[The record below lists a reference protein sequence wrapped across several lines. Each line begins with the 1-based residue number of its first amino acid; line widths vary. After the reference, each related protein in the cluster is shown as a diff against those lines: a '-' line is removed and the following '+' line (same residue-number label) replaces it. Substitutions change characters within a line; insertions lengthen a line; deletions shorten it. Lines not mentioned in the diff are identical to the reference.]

1 MAIYGFFG
9 MSSLEARSQNWTAK
23 PKRLTDSPFSVGTW
37 NCPEAILT
45 SGQLMEG
52 GTSALEAVVK
62 GVAVEEANEDNTTVG
77 IGASPDQS
85 GRVTL
90 DACVMD
96 AKGNCGAVMA
106 GLSIPYMCPVAS
118 EGTKGCGSHEG
129 SLQSANPCWT
139 PTCAHVHVHVHVHMH
154 VRPCSY
160 TFTCPCLVGRLDD
173 GFSEASQACSP
184 RSNRSMWHIRSAM
197 HTRHE
202 HGHEGLRLEPLRLD
216 LSLHAI
222 GLALNLQAM
231 NSPML
236 STAAPQ
242 APLPRTG
249 SKQIHLPGICQ
260 RSREVSRDWKSQA
273 VDW

>member
-1 MAIYGFFG
+1 
-9 MSSLEARSQNWTAK
+9 
-23 PKRLTDSPFSVGTW
+23 
-37 NCPEAILT
+37 
-45 SGQLMEG
+45 
-52 GTSALEAVVK
+52 
-62 GVAVEEANEDNTTVG
+62 
-77 IGASPDQS
+77 
-85 GRVTL
+85 
-90 DACVMD
+90 
-96 AKGNCGAVMA
+96 
-106 GLSIPYMCPVAS
+106 MCPVAS

-160 TFTCPCLVGRLDD
+160 TFTCPCLVGRLED

-249 SKQIHLPGICQ
+249 SKQIHLR
-260 RSREVSRDWKSQA
+260 RSASDASRAHAAVKCTPCTQA
-273 VDW
+273 PRPTVVAFTSLCSELSTSVAGAPAVTCCITADLSTCSPPA